1 MQVLARILFSIFILP
16 FILLYY
22 VTIQLLLF
30 LLQIIITPVIM
41 LIDVS
46 INGYL
51 DVDNNATDIFF
62 FPTTELINLLK
73 QVYNL

>member
-41 LIDVS
+41 LIDIS
-46 INGYL
+46 INGHL
-51 DVDNNATDIFF
+51 DVDNNYVDMFL
-62 FPTTELINLLK
+62 FPTIELINLLK

>member
-1 MQVLARILFSIFILP
+1 MQILARILFSIFILP
-16 FILLYY
+16 FVLLYY
-22 VTIQLLLF
+22 VIIQSLLF
-30 LLQIIITPVIM
+30 LLQIIITPIIM
-41 LIDVS
+41 LIDIS

-62 FPTTELINLLK
+62 FPTIELINLLK